1 MVALSDYCRVMRA
14 KKVHVPVNDEPS
26 ADALNCIR
34 KAVMISVVMRTVVNQ
49 LIIQYG
55 L

>member
-14 KKVHVPVNDEPS
+14 KKVHVPVNDEAS

-34 KAVMISVVMRTVVNQ
+34 KAVMISVMQTGVNQ